1 MFTTYSKKQCE
12 VETTGKNDCKHHR
25 DDRIGVER
33 VIIYMKRIAKKNPEK
48 CPYRI
53 YKVTRYL
60 KLRYFEF

>member
-33 VIIYMKRIAKKNPEK
+33 VIIYMKRIAKKIQRNVLIVFI
-48 CPYRI
+48 R
-53 YKVTRYL
+53 
-60 KLRYFEF
+60 